1 LTSELDP
8 EQKSKSAFSSM
19 THIST
24 PAAARPSSA
33 RFRCGG
39 HGSNFL
45 LAAILLLIGAATLA
59 AGEVIP
65 YRLLIGD
72 SQNGKIFIREKDGT
86 ISWEHSLEGRSF
98 DGSKL
103 ANGNVLFTFQGGRC
117 GVVEVTP
124 DHKEVFRYV
133 VKGPEVHTVQRLPD
147 GLTLLDDV
155 ANTRLIEVDAQGQ
168 IKRELKLNTKSHFHH
183 MTRLARKQPDG
194 TYLVAQDGDGAIVEY
209 KADGTEARR
218 IPMNSNAHL
227 ATRLPSGNLLI
238 ATGNGAGVVEL
249 DAKDKPV
256 WDFTRSNFPADA
268 NPTWTVGDQRL
279 ANGNTLI
286 VNWLGSKNGKGVSV
300 MESTPDKKVV
310 WALREMRTVFYVQ
323 ILE

>member
-1 LTSELDP
+1 
-8 EQKSKSAFSSM
+8 M

-24 PAAARPSSA
+24 PADTRPHSD

-39 HGSNFL
+39 RECNFP
-45 LAAILLLIGAATLA
+45 AAIVCILILLGAATLA
-59 AGEVIP
+59 AGEAIP

-72 SQNGKIFIREKDGT
+72 GKIFIREKDGT
-86 ISWEHSLEGRSF
+86 ISWEHSPPGMSF

-103 ANGNVLFTFQGGRC
+103 ANGNVLCTFQGGNRAA
-117 GVVEVTP
+117 GVVEITP
-124 DHKEVFRYV
+124 DHKEVFRYE
-133 VKGPEVHTVQRLPD
+133 VKGKEVHTVQRLPD

-168 IKRELKLNTKSHFHH
+168 IKRELKLNTKQGAHH

-194 TYLVAQDGDGAIVEY
+194 SYLVAQDGDGAIVEY

-218 IPMNSNAHL
+218 IPMNSAAHF

-238 ATGNGAGVVEL
+238 ATGSGAGVVEL

-256 WDFTRSNFPADA
+256 WNFASSNFPADA
-268 NPTWTVGDQRL
+268 NPVWTVGAQRL

-286 VNWLGSKNGKGVSV
+286 VNWLGPKKGKGVSV

-310 WALREMRTVFYVQ
+310 WALREVRTVFYVQ

>member
-1 LTSELDP
+1 
-8 EQKSKSAFSSM
+8 M

-24 PAAARPSSA
+24 PADARPSSD

-39 HGSNFL
+39 RGSNFP
-45 LAAILLLIGAATLA
+45 AAIVCILLLLGAATLS
-59 AGEVIP
+59 AGEAIP

-86 ISWEHSLEGRSF
+86 IRWEHNPGGRSF

-103 ANGNVLFTFQGGRC
+103 ANGNVLFTFQGGNRA

-124 DHKEVFRYV
+124 DHKEVFRYE

-168 IKRELKLNTKSHFHH
+168 IKRELKLNTKSSAHH

-194 TYLVAQDGDGAIVEY
+194 TYLVAQVGDEAIVEY

-218 IPMNSNAHL
+218 IPMKSQAHL

-238 ATGNGAGVVEL
+238 ATGSGKGVVEL

-256 WDFTRSNFPADA
+256 WDFASSNFPADA
-268 NPTWTVGDQRL
+268 TPVWTVDAQRL
-279 ANGNTLI
+279 PNGNTMI
-286 VNWLGSKNGKGVSV
+286 VNWLGHGANGKGVSV

-310 WALREMRTVFYVQ
+310 WALHEVRTVFYVQ